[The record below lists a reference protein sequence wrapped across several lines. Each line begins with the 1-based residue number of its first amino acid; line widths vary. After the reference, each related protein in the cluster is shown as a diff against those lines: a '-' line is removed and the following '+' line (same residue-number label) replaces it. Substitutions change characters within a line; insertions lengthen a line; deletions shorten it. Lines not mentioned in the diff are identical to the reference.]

1 MTSERTLGWVEGLTQ
16 GLIRRAARRAPDSL
30 SERLEEEWQADL
42 AERRGE
48 WSRLR
53 FAVGC
58 CWATRVIAHD
68 LGVAALPAA
77 GSAVARGYSIGYVHE
92 HSPLFSRRTMTFLL
106 VACLHAAVLYGLMVG
121 LSSKFI
127 KVNATRFEARDIP
140 APPRRDLPAIPRPTV
155 SPTKLEV
162 PLPDLPGI
170 EPDPQN
176 APQSIV
182 HEGAPPESPVLP
194 PPAAVSRVQ
203 GGPGTGF
210 PSTDDFYP
218 SIAIFMGEKGA
229 ATVGVCVDS
238 KGRLTSA
245 PTMVQSTGS
254 PRLDEGALKLAGAGS
269 GHYRASTEDGRPVNS
284 CYSFRIRFE
293 LRN

>member
-1 MTSERTLGWVEGLTQ
+1 MTSERMLGWVDGFSQ
-16 GLIRRAARRAPDSL
+16 GLIRRAARRAPGSL

-42 AERRGE
+42 AERRGGF
-48 WSRLR
+48 SRLR

-58 CWATRVIAHD
+58 CWATRIIAHD
-68 LGVAALPAA
+68 YGIAAPAA
-77 GSAVARGYSIGYVHE
+77 AGTTGRGYLVGYMHG
-92 HSPLFSRRTMTFLL
+92 HSPLFSRRTVMFLL
-106 VACLHAAVLYGLMVG
+106 VACLHAAVLYGLMIG

-127 KVNATRFEARDIP
+127 KVNATRFEAREIP
-140 APPRRDLPAIPRPTV
+140 APPRRELPPIPRPTV
-155 SPTKLEV
+155 SPTVLEV

-176 APQSIV
+176 APQSTV
-182 HEGAPPESPVLP
+182 HEGAGPELPPLP

-245 PTMVQSTGS
+245 PTLVQSTGS
-254 PRLDEGALKLAGAGS
+254 PRLDEGALKLARAGS
-269 GHYRASTEDGRPVNS
+269 GHYRASTEDGTPVNS
-284 CYSFRIRFE
+284 CYSFRIRFD

>member
-1 MTSERTLGWVEGLTQ
+1 MTSERMLGWVDGFSQ

-53 FAVGC
+53 FAIGC

-77 GSAVARGYSIGYVHE
+77 GSAVARGYSIGYLHE

-140 APPRRDLPAIPRPTV
+140 APPHRDLPSTPRPKV
-155 SPTKLEV
+155 SSTTIEV
-162 PLPDLPGI
+162 PLPELPRF
-170 EPDPQN
+170 EADPPDALRP
-176 APQSIV
+176 ATHDAV
-182 HEGAPPESPVLP
+182 PPESPPLP
-194 PPAAVSRVQ
+194 PPAVVSRVQ

-254 PRLDEGALKLAGAGS
+254 PRLDEGALKLARAGS